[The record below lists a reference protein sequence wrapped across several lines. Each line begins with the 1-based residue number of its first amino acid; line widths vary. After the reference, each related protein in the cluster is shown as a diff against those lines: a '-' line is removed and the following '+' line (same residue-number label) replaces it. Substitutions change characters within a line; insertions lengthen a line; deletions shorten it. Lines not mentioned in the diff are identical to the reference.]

1 MSDGRKTTIITIPD
15 GMPGPSQRD
24 RGKVYFL
31 KEWPA
36 ARAERWGEKMLIA
49 LSRSNSEL
57 KMSLSG
63 IGMEGIAIMGINALM
78 MGGIDPDAVLPLWD
92 ELLECVRIIRD
103 PRHPE
108 VIQDIVSDD
117 DIEEVSTRLFLRSE
131 VLRLHTNFSPADA
144 LSAMWKS
151 ITAKTSEVLQTT

>member
-1 MSDGRKTTIITIPD
+1 MSEGRKTAIITIPD

-24 RGKVYFL
+24 RGKMYHL

-36 ARAERWGEKMLIA
+36 ARAERWAERMGIA

-92 ELLECVRIIRD
+92 ELLECVQIIRD

-108 VIQDIVSDD
+108 IVQPIISDD
-117 DIEEVSTRLFLRSE
+117 DIEEVATRIFLRSE

-151 ITAKTSEVLQTT
+151 ITTKTSEVLQTT